1 MLPKINPKQMNRMM
15 RQLGMNVEEIEA
27 SEVII
32 KTKDREIVI
41 KNPSVSKVE
50 IQNQKSYQI
59 SGEESIRDIQT
70 PTAEGKAGEELKTE
84 DIKFVASQANVSEEE
99 AKKALQ
105 ESSGDIALAIM
116 KIAQKKDKPG

>member
-32 KTKDREIVI
+32 KTKDKEIVI

-50 IQNQKSYQI
+50 IQNQKTYQI

>member
-32 KTKDREIVI
+32 KTKDKEIVI